1 VRSSGASAGL
11 SVADRIARLRAV
23 IGAPAIAA
31 APSAG
36 AATSR
41 SPFAGL
47 ARADRSV
54 SSARGSQ
61 VGASSTPRSTLEL
74 IDSSRTG
81 SLRTLTPAS
90 SMAVRPTPGVRPVEE
105 PTLAER
111 LARAR
116 AGRTPGHA
124 HAIDALCRAT
134 GAEPCGEHLLC
145 VTTRYPLPR
154 HHGRT
159 VLSGDAA
166 TRVGV
171 PIRMGE
177 TLVRPAGEL
186 LLLDTETSGLAGGAG
201 TFAFLLGLGRVEG
214 ATLVV
219 RQYLATRFAGEAAM
233 LARLREAVAGA
244 GCIVTFNGKSFDVP
258 LLTGRYALRRE
269 AHPFAGVPHCD
280 LLHAARR
287 NLRTDWP
294 DCRLRTA
301 EERALGFERVDD
313 LPGAE
318 VPAVWQQWLARGNAD
333 GLPKVLEHNR
343 ADLVSLLAMV
353 QVLGTTEGRLPLFSG
368 RACPHVRESGKK
380 TLHNG
385 LQGVQRVLQDPRE
398 VEVLV

>member
-1 VRSSGASAGL
+1 MRAAGASGNL

-23 IGAPAIAA
+23 IGAPATVPV
-31 APSAG
+31 PSAT
-36 AATSR
+36 ASSR

-47 ARADRSV
+47 ARGDRQAASEG
-54 SSARGSQ
+54 GSRPPVPSIQ
-61 VGASSTPRSTLEL
+61 TSPAEAVRV
-74 IDSSRTG
+74 R
-81 SLRTLTPAS
+81 RPAS
-90 SMAVRPTPGVRPVEE
+90 PTGARPVAPGVEG

-116 AGRTPGHA
+116 AGRGVGQV
-124 HAIDALCRAT
+124 HAIEALRRAT

-145 VTTRYPLPR
+145 ITTRYSLPLW
-154 HHGRT
+154 HGGT
-159 VLSGDAA
+159 QLSGDAG
-166 TRVGV
+166 TTVGV
-171 PIRMGE
+171 PIRTGE
-177 TLVRPAGEL
+177 TLVRPAGDL
-186 LLLDTETSGLAGGAG
+186 LMLDTETSGLAGGAG

-233 LARLREAVAGA
+233 LDRLREAVALA
-244 GCIVTFNGKSFDVP
+244 GCIVTFNGKSFDIP
-258 LLTGRYALRRE
+258 LLTGRFALRRE
-269 AHPFAGVPHCD
+269 AHPFAGLPHCD

-287 NLRTDWP
+287 SLRTDWP

-318 VPAVWQQWLARGNAD
+318 VPAVWQQWLSRGNAD

-343 ADLVSLLAMV
+343 ADLVSLLALV
-353 QVLGTTEGRLPLFSG
+353 QVLGVTEGRLPLFSG
-368 RACPHVRESGKK
+368 RAGPYVQESGKNA
-380 TLHNG
+380 LHRG
-385 LQGVQRVLQDPRE
+385 RQGVQRVLQDPRE

>member
-1 VRSSGASAGL
+1 MRASGASASL

-23 IGAPAIAA
+23 IGAPAIASTPPA
-31 APSAG
+31 A
-36 AATSR
+36 AASR

-47 ARADRSV
+47 ARGDRRV
-54 SSARGSQ
+54 PSAEGSQ
-61 VGASSTPRSTLEL
+61 FIAPSIVRSTPVAIE
-74 IDSSRTG
+74 SS
-81 SLRTLTPAS
+81 LTNSSCPWPPAS
-90 SMAVRPTPGVRPVEE
+90 SVAGRPTAGARPVDE

-116 AGRTPGHA
+116 AGQSPGHA

-145 VTTRYPLPR
+145 VTTRFPMPR

-159 VLSGDAA
+159 VLSGDAD

-177 TLVRPAGEL
+177 TLVRPAGDL

-233 LARLREAVAGA
+233 LARLRESVAGA

-258 LLTGRYALRRE
+258 LLTGRFALRRE
-269 AHPFAGVPHCD
+269 AHPFGGLPHCD

-287 NLRTDWP
+287 SLRTDWP

-343 ADLVSLLAMV
+343 ADLVSLLALV
-353 QVLGTTEGRLPLFSG
+353 QVLGATEGRLPLFSG

>member
-1 VRSSGASAGL
+1 MRGVGASGSL

-23 IGAPAIAA
+23 IGAPATVP
-31 APSAG
+31 APPSSAPG
-36 AATSR
+36 R

-47 ARADRSV
+47 ARVDRQAASAGGSRPLLPSILTAPADA
-54 SSARGSQ
+54 AR
-61 VGASSTPRSTLEL
+61 ARW
-74 IDSSRTG
+74 
-81 SLRTLTPAS
+81 PAS
-90 SMAVRPTPGVRPVEE
+90 PTGGRPADPVIDGPG
-105 PTLAER
+105 LAER

-116 AGRTPGHA
+116 AGRSPGHMQ
-124 HAIDALCRAT
+124 AIDSLCRVT

-145 VTTRYPLPR
+145 VTTRHPLPL
-154 HHGRT
+154 HHGST
-159 VLSGDAA
+159 VISGNAA
-166 TRVGV
+166 TPAGL
-171 PIRMGE
+171 PIRPGE
-177 TLVRPAGEL
+177 TLVRPTGDL

-233 LARLREAVAGA
+233 LSRLREAVAQA

-258 LLTGRYALRRE
+258 LLVGRYALRRE
-269 AHPFAGVPHCD
+269 AHPFGGLPHCD

-287 NLRTDWP
+287 GLRTDWP

-301 EERALGFERVDD
+301 EERALGFARVDD

-343 ADLVSLLAMV
+343 ADLVSLLALV
-353 QVLGTTEGRLPLFSG
+353 QVLGVAEGRLPLFSG
-368 RACPHVRESGKK
+368 RAGPNVRESGKNA
-380 TLHNG
+380 LHKEP
-385 LQGVQRVLQDPRE
+385 QGVKRILQDPRE

>member
-1 VRSSGASAGL
+1 MRSVGASGSL

-23 IGAPAIAA
+23 IGAPAS
-31 APSAG
+31 APAV
-36 AATSR
+36 SR

-47 ARADRSV
+47 ARTDR
-54 SSARGSQ
+54 Q
-61 VGASSTPRSTLEL
+61 GASAGGRPSNQSTTPPSASAVHREGVSVAPAGHRPL
-74 IDSSRTG
+74 TG
-81 SLRTLTPAS
+81 IPPIEGPS
-90 SMAVRPTPGVRPVEE
+90 
-105 PTLAER
+105 LAER

-116 AGRTPGHA
+116 AGRGSGHA
-124 HAIDALCRAT
+124 QDIDALRRAI

-145 VTTRYPLPR
+145 VTTRHPLPLR
-154 HHGRT
+154 HGTT

-166 TRVGV
+166 TPAGL
-171 PIRMGE
+171 PIRLGE
-177 TLVRPAGEL
+177 TLVRPTGDL

-201 TFAFLLGLGRVEG
+201 TFAFLLGLARVEG

-233 LARLREAVAGA
+233 LSHLREAVALA
-244 GCIVTFNGKSFDVP
+244 GCLVTFNGKSFDVP
-258 LLTGRYALRRE
+258 LLAGRFALRRE
-269 AHPFAGVPHCD
+269 AHPFGGLPHCD

-301 EERALGFERVDD
+301 EERALGFSRVDD

-343 ADLVSLLAMV
+343 ADLVSLLALV
-353 QVLGTTEGRLPLFSG
+353 QVLGVTEGRLPLFSG
-368 RACPHVRESGKK
+368 RAGPYLRESGKNA
-380 TLHNG
+380 LHKER
-385 LQGVQRVLQDPRE
+385 QGVKRVLQDPRE